1 MRSQS
6 FDTHPEAEKFQIS
19 LIRRASIACRIARAR
34 SLSQTVIQLSRR
46 AISRTKPGL
55 SKAELDLL
63 FVEYHYG
70 SDQAVRLRKYLN
82 HTD

>member
-1 MRSQS
+1 MRLQS
-6 FDTHPEAEKFQIS
+6 FDTHPEAERFQIS
-19 LIRRASIACRIARAR
+19 LIRGTDIACRIAHAR

-46 AISRTKPGL
+46 AISRAKPGL

-70 SDQAVRLRKYLN
+70 SDQAARLRKYLKQKN
-82 HTD
+82 

>member
-1 MRSQS
+1 MHSQS

-19 LIRRASIACRIARAR
+19 LIRKADIACRITRVR
-34 SLSQTVIQLSRR
+34 SMSQTVIQLSRR
-46 AISRTKPGL
+46 AISLAKPGL

-70 SDQAVRLRKYLN
+70 SDQAARLRQSLL
-82 HTD
+82 D